1 MTLDI
6 GRMRERVTIKSP
18 TEVRSRSG
26 ETTLN
31 WDTSLATVWASVEG
45 LSSRDIMQAQQANV
59 IATHRIR
66 IRHRD
71 DVTHT
76 HRIIWRNRTMEIAS
90 VTERSHREVLE
101 LLARELT

>member
-1 MTLDI
+1 MSIDI
-6 GRMRERVTIKSP
+6 GRYNERVTIKSP
-18 TEVRSRSG
+18 REIRSRSG

-31 WDTSLATVWASVEG
+31 WDTTLATVWASVEG
-45 LSSRDIMQAQQANV
+45 LASRDIIQAQQANV

-66 IRHRD
+66 IRHRH
-71 DVTHT
+71 DVTHA

-90 VTERSHREVLE
+90 VTERSDRQVVE

>member
-1 MTLDI
+1 MIVI
-6 GRMRERVTIKSP
+6 GRYNERVVIKSP
-18 TEVRSRSG
+18 REVRSRSG

-31 WDTSLATVWASVEG
+31 WDTTVATVWASVEG

-71 DVTHT
+71 DVPHT
-76 HRIIWRNRTMEIAS
+76 YRIEWRGRTMEIAS
-90 VTERSHREVLE
+90 VTDRNDRQVLE

>member
-6 GRMRERVTIKSP
+6 GKMRERVTIKSP

-31 WDTSLATVWASVEG
+31 WDTTLATVWASVEG
-45 LSSRDIMQAQQANV
+45 LSSRDILQAQQANV
-59 IATHRIR
+59 VATHRIR
-66 IRHRD
+66 IRHRG

-90 VTERSHREVLE
+90 VTDRMGRETLE

>member
-6 GRMRERVTIKSP
+6 GKMRERVTIQSP
-18 TEVRSRSG
+18 SEVRGRSG
-26 ETTLN
+26 ETKLE
-31 WDTSLATVWASVEG
+31 WSASATVWASVEG
-45 LSSRDIMQAQQANV
+45 LSSRDILQAQQANV

-76 HRIIWRNRTMEIAS
+76 HRIVWRNRTMEIAS
-90 VTERSHREVLE
+90 VTDRMGRETLE

>member
-6 GRMRERVTIKSP
+6 GKMRERVTIKSP

-31 WDTSLATVWASVEG
+31 WDTTLATVWASVEG
-45 LSSRDIMQAQQANV
+45 LSSRDILQAQQANV
-59 IATHRIR
+59 VATHRIR

-76 HRIIWRNRTMEIAS
+76 HRIVWRNRTMEIAS
-90 VTERSHREVLE
+90 VTDRMGRETLE

>member
-1 MTLDI
+1 MTIDI
-6 GRMRERVTIKSP
+6 GSMRERVTIKSP

-31 WDTSLATVWASVEG
+31 WDTTLATVWASVEG
-45 LSSRDIMQAQQANV
+45 LSSRDILQAQQANV
-59 IATHRIR
+59 VATHRIR
-66 IRHRD
+66 IRHRN

-90 VTERSHREVLE
+90 VTDRSGRKTLE

>member
-31 WDTSLATVWASVEG
+31 WDATLATVWASVEG
-45 LSSRDIMQAQQANV
+45 LSSRDILQAQQANV
-59 IATHRIR
+59 VATHRIR

-90 VTERSHREVLE
+90 VTDRASRETLE

>member
-6 GRMRERVTIKSP
+6 GKMRERVTIKSP

-31 WDTSLATVWASVEG
+31 WDTTLATVWASVDG

-66 IRHRD
+66 IRKRD
-71 DVTHT
+71 DVSHT
-76 HRIIWRNRTMEIAS
+76 HRVVWRNRTMEIAS
-90 VTERSHREVLE
+90 VTPRGEATE

>member
-31 WDTSLATVWASVEG
+31 WDATLATVWASVEG
-45 LSSRDIMQAQQANV
+45 LSSRDILQAQQANV
-59 IATHRIR
+59 VATHRIR

-90 VTERSHREVLE
+90 VTDRSGRETLE